1 MCELVLKKKRKKKNL
16 DKSSFHESK
25 SKEFIQSQLSCNSP
39 MAYIDK
45 MEFFG
50 FKLKFHNVFF
60 FIKFHNS
67 D

>member
-1 MCELVLKKKRKKKNL
+1 MWISFKKKKKKKKNL

-45 MEFFG
+45 MEISG
-50 FKLKFHNVFF
+50 FL
-60 FIKFHNS
+60 IKVS
-67 D
+67 